1 MILCPADTVTSR
13 TVFSYAVFF
22 LCLKVEMNLT
32 RATDLIDENILLILF
47 VPEIIMLYVL
57 VSKHL
62 FGTSVHDTLET

>member
-1 MILCPADTVTSR
+1 M
-13 TVFSYAVFF
+13 
-22 LCLKVEMNLT
+22 CLKVEMNLT
-32 RATDLIDENILLILF
+32 RATDLIDENILLISF